1 MHRNRVR
8 SASRR
13 ALSAA
18 LVSLAALL
26 AGPAAAT
33 AQETRTGEEDAGRA
47 ALLARADSIRA
58 ALDEIRPP
66 GTQST
71 DWVDVAGFPLRVA
84 AAPLDLVLVR
94 LPAFLVGQVTL
105 PQPPGFLARA
115 YEELGEAGIYPTV
128 RSSIGPRS
136 APAAGVL
143 LRPVPGIRWESL
155 YSFRGSQRHAL
166 RGRTFFAP
174 DGTDSRPRFEA
185 EIAWQRDAQAAFFG
199 IGPDTPDRRTLYR
212 REVGSLELD
221 AHLPAMGAL
230 SLRVDAG
237 LEDNLV
243 DRPLNTDADAAAR
256 FDSLDATALYGL
268 DGRQR
273 YARFGTSGTLDFTRR
288 EAFRSSG
295 FRLSAGIRLYRGVD
309 DTPSNFH
316 RLSFEA
322 QGLIPLNDRQQ
333 LTLRGLTELARG
345 GTGEIPF
352 YHLSK
357 LGGERTAIGYTD
369 DRFADLDMISLTT
382 EWRYEIWRDIHNS
395 ARIESFVHA
404 GAGTVGRR
412 LDEIEGDDWQPSY
425 GFGLRFADRDGLL
438 GLLFLGFS
446 DESVQF
452 GVAGEW
458 SP

>member
-1 MHRNRVR
+1 MYRNRVR
-8 SASRR
+8 FSSRGAR
-13 ALSAA
+13 GAA
-18 LVSLAALL
+18 LAALL

-33 AQETRTGEEDAGRA
+33 AQDARPGDGDAARA

-58 ALDEIRPP
+58 ALDEVRPP
-66 GTQST
+66 GTQPT
-71 DWVDVAGFPLRVA
+71 DWVDVASFPFRVA
-84 AAPLDLVLVR
+84 AAPVDLLLVR

-105 PQPPGFLARA
+105 PRPPGFLARA

-155 YSFRGSQRHAL
+155 LSFRGSQRHAL

-174 DGTDSRPRFEA
+174 DDTDRQPRFEA

-199 IGPDTPDRRTLYR
+199 VGPDTPDRRTLYR
-212 REVGSLELD
+212 REVGSLDLE
-221 AHLPAMGAL
+221 AYLPAMGTL

-237 LEDNLV
+237 LEDNRI
-243 DRPLNTDADAAAR
+243 DRPLNTDADQAAR
-256 FDSLDATALYGL
+256 FDSLSSTSLYGL
-268 DGRQR
+268 RDRQR
-273 YARFGTSGTLDFTRR
+273 YARFGTSGTLDFTRQ

-295 FRLSAGIRLYRGVD
+295 FRLSAGIRIYRGVD

-322 QGLIPLNDRQQ
+322 QGLISLNDRQQ
-333 LTLRGLTELARG
+333 IALRGLTELARG

-352 YHLSK
+352 YHLST
-357 LGGERTAIGYTD
+357 LGGEGTAIGYTD
-369 DRFADLDMISLTT
+369 DRFADLDMVSLMT

-395 ARIESFVHA
+395 TRLESFLHA

-412 LDEIEGDDWQPSY
+412 LDEIGTEDWQPSY
-425 GFGLRFADRDGLL
+425 GFGLRFADRKGLL
-438 GLLFLGFS
+438 GLVFLGFS

-458 SP
+458 RP

>member
-1 MHRNRVR
+1 MYR
-8 SASRR
+8 SRIHSTHQS
-13 ALSAA
+13 ALTTA

-26 AGPAAAT
+26 AGPTAAT
-33 AQETRTGEEDAGRA
+33 AQEGSAEGDGEHT

-58 ALDEIRPP
+58 ALVEVRPA
-66 GTQST
+66 GTQPT
-71 DWVDVAGFPLRVA
+71 DWVDVAGFPLRVV
-84 AAPLDLVLVR
+84 AAPLDLLLVR
-94 LPAFLVGQVTL
+94 LPAFVVGQVTL
-105 PQPPGFLARA
+105 PRPPGFLTRA
-115 YEELGEAGIYPTV
+115 YGELGEAGIFPTV

-155 YSFRGSQRHAL
+155 LSLRGSQRHAL
-166 RGRTFFAP
+166 RGRTFFAG
-174 DGTDSRPRFEA
+174 DGTSRQPRFEA

-199 IGPDTPDRRTLYR
+199 VGPDTPDRRTLYR
-212 REVGSLELD
+212 REVGSLDLD
-221 AHLPAMGAL
+221 AYLPAMGPL
-230 SLRVDAG
+230 RLRVDAG
-237 LEDNLV
+237 FEDNLI
-243 DRPLNTDADAAAR
+243 DRPLNTDADQAAR
-256 FDSLDATALYGL
+256 FDSLEAAALYGL
-268 DGRQR
+268 DDRQR
-273 YARFGTSGTLDFTRR
+273 YVRFGTAGTLDFTRQ

-322 QGLIPLNDRQQ
+322 QGLIPLNERQQ
-333 LTLRGLTELARG
+333 LTLRGLTELTRG

-369 DRFADLDMISLTT
+369 DRFTDLDMMSLTS

-395 ARIESFVHA
+395 VRIESFVHA

-412 LDEIEGDDWQPSY
+412 LDEIETDDWQPSY
-425 GFGLRFADRDGLL
+425 GFGLRFADREGLL
-438 GLLFLGFS
+438 GLVFLGVS
-446 DESVQF
+446 DESVRF

-458 SP
+458 WP